1 MAHTAANRLIETVGN
16 AVTSAVKRAG
26 DITTT
31 ATKLV
36 QPLMFVTRAVKRAGH
51 ITSHITN
58 HTRATSRTARGPYT
72 SHTRATG

>member
-1 MAHTAANRLIETVGN
+1 MAHTAANRLIETAGN

-51 ITSHITN
+51 ITSH
-58 HTRATSRTARGPYT
+58 TRAIHEPHAGHMLAKTGP
-72 SHTRATG
+72 SVE

>member
-1 MAHTAANRLIETVGN
+1 MAHTAANRLIKTVGN

-51 ITSHITN
+51 ITN
-58 HTRATSRTARGPYT
+58 RTRATRESHAGHMLAKTGP
-72 SHTRATG
+72 SVE